1 MKRFTQFVEAK
12 SSAAV
17 FTFGRFNPPTIGH
30 QKLLQAVHKVAR
42 QKGGDAHIFGSFTQ
56 DKKKNPL
63 SHVQKM
69 KYLKEMFPK
78 EMRGH
83 KPTSG
88 LNTAIDVAVHLDSY
102 QHLIMVVG
110 SDRVN
115 DFQHLLD
122 KYNGVDARHGKY
134 HYESIEVISAGD
146 RDPDAEGV
154 TGMSASKMRAAA
166 GSGDYESFQMGCPE
180 GYDCSKLYNDVR
192 RGLKITEGI
201 KPFKPV
207 VEMTKM
213 EFVREQYFQNLIF
226 NIGEW
231 VKDRK
236 SKIIGEV
243 VKRGTNYVTVVQED
257 FALQKIWLEDVVAIE
272 KQRTELPEAI
282 NFIKNRN
289 LWEKYQRE
297 TRKREE
303 GSPELTNACK
313 KLTPGQTVKET
324 PEMVSQLST
333 KFKIPTNVSEAIV
346 KNTVNAGIDPLEI
359 KSYSTLL
366 STYMNLMDEKIT
378 KVDEIFVVPLAKA
391 VIGKL
396 YSKDDD
402 EPKEPVV
409 QKIKNKAIEK
419 RSKLH
424 KDFPS
429 KVSIGQT
436 MAKRFNPGN
445 NPLISKLMNSED
457 KIPEVAPPGK
467 EKVVKAL
474 KKKWPDNLKRVY
486 ATAWWQYNKEKG
498 KND

>member
-12 SSAAV
+12 SSTAV

-30 QKLLQAVHKVAR
+30 QKLLQAVQKVAR

-63 SHVQKM
+63 THLQKM

-102 QHLIMVVG
+102 QHLVMVVG
-110 SDRVN
+110 SDRVH
-115 DFQHLLD
+115 DFKILLD
-122 KYNGVDARHGKY
+122 KYNGVDAKHGKY
-134 HYESIEVISAGD
+134 HYESIEVVSAGE

-166 GSGDYESFQMGCPE
+166 GSGDYESFQMGCPV

-192 RGLKITEGI
+192 KGMGIAEGV

-207 VEMTKM
+207 VEMTKS
-213 EFVREQYFQNLIF
+213 EFVREQYFQNLIY

-231 VKDRK
+231 VKDK
-236 SKIIGEV
+236 VSGVKGEI

-272 KQRTELPEAI
+272 KQRTQLPEAI

-303 GSPELTNACK
+303 GTSELSNATK
-313 KLTPGQTVKET
+313 KLTPGQSVKET
-324 PEMVSQLST
+324 PEMVFELST
-333 KFKIPTNVSEAIV
+333 KFKIPTNVAEAIV
-346 KNTVNAGIDPLEI
+346 RSTVKANINPLEI

-366 STYMNLMDEKIT
+366 STYMNLMDEK
-378 KVDEIFVVPLAKA
+378 VDEIA
-391 VIGKL
+391 
-396 YSKDDD
+396 
-402 EPKEPVV
+402 PVV
-409 QKIKNKAIEK
+409 ARLVTTKMAQKLQQKKSEK
-419 RSKLH
+419 RS
-424 KDFPS
+424 
-429 KVSIGQT
+429 QT
-436 MAKRFNPGN
+436 
-445 NPLISKLMNSED
+445 
-457 KIPEVAPPGK
+457 EVAPPGK

-498 KND
+498 KYD